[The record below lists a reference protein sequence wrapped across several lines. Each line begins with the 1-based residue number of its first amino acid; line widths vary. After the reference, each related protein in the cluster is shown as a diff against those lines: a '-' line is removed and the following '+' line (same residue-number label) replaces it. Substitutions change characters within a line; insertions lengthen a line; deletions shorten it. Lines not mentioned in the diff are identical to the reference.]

1 MKNNFCPCLTT
12 KLNNAAPSTS
22 AVPNREQILNDIQYL
37 CNMNIYEFRDALEH
51 SGSKE
56 AIDAI
61 HLSIYK
67 CETDISIQ
75 SYSMRHNINKPMYE
89 FFDCTSNHIELHFPN
104 YIFFKTFIA
113 PLATYMKHI
122 SEPQTQVY
130 HEKPHNTTRV

>member
-12 KLNNAAPSTS
+12 KLKNAAPSTT
-22 AVPNREQILNDIQYL
+22 AVPNREQILNDIQHL

-51 SGSKE
+51 SSSKE
-56 AIDAI
+56 SIESI
-61 HLSIYK
+61 HLGIYK
-67 CETDISIQ
+67 CETDISMNF
-75 SYSMRHNINKPMYE
+75 YPMKHNIGKPMYE
-89 FFDCTSNHIELHFPN
+89 FFANTSNYKELHFPN
-104 YIFFKTFIA
+104 YILFKTFIA